1 MVNKV
6 ILIGNLGRDPET
18 RYTPNGKAVT
28 RFSLATS
35 SRWVNADGEKQEATD
50 WHNVVVWGKQGEACG
65 QYLQKGRQVY
75 VEGSL
80 RYREYDDQQGNK
92 RHVTEIIAQKVRFL
106 GSATNGHSAQSPKEN
121 PPVQADDDIPF

>member
-6 ILIGNLGRDPET
+6 MLIGNLGRDPET
-18 RYTPNGKAVT
+18 RFTPGGKAVT
-28 RFSLATS
+28 KFSLATS
-35 SRWVNADGEKQEATD
+35 NTFTDGEGKKQQLTE

-75 VEGSL
+75 IEGSL
-80 RYREYDDQQGNK
+80 RYRDYDDPQGNK

-106 GSATNGHSAQSPKEN
+106 GGSNGKAREEQPHPAETEG
-121 PPVQADDDIPF
+121 DDIPF

>member
-1 MVNKV
+1 MVNKI

-28 RFSLATS
+28 KFSLATS
-35 SRWVNADGEKQEATD
+35 NTFTDAQGKKQQDTQ

-65 QYLQKGRQVY
+65 QYLQTGRQVY

-80 RYREYDDQQGNK
+80 RYRSFDGKNGDK
-92 RHVTEIIAQKVRFL
+92 RYVTEIIAQKVRFL
-106 GSATNGHSAQSPKEN
+106 GGNSNGKTGRAPQPHPAE
-121 PPVQADDDIPF
+121 AEADDIPF